1 MSKIFNVIFLII
13 NIEQIL
19 SLLSENNTDVVA
31 IKFRTY
37 YPYVEQGANKCEIYL
52 KKIHYSKVY
61 LELQTGNETSYK
73 KGLNQTLNT
82 IINLREIVLITTDSY
97 FELNTNK
104 SNQILCTYN
113 TSISDTFYE
122 SEGYYKLREINFPIS
137 YSKESFK
144 IYTDI
149 FLENYNITEFNLLN
163 TIKHNVSKLCGN
175 IGLIYFHTESF
186 SYNLL
191 GQLHYRFSLPD
202 FTFLFNYTNKNSD
215 EGVFIFGNKPHI
227 YLPNEYNES
236 DLFPF
241 YTKYIREFNLD
252 SVSFYIND
260 NLTNENAYIK
270 INPDI
275 EGFTF
280 PKNYFKILQDIFF
293 EKYFSQEICFYEKY
307 KYYTIIYCDEKKFT
321 EEMIKSFPEIK
332 FKISNVTFKFTGED
346 LFYKYEN
353 NFYFRIIDEGISDYF
368 DIGRLLFKKYIIAFN
383 PESRQ
388 IFLYKNNENE
398 NLDNRKGDYLEY
410 KYIIIII
417 VLAILL
423 MILFPVGIYFG
434 KKLSQKRNK
443 KAYELNDGYDYT
455 SAKENSESLFKD
467 N

>member
-1 MSKIFNVIFLII
+1 MSKIFNVIFFII

-19 SLLSENNTDVVA
+19 SLLSENNTDIVA

-37 YPYVEQGANKCEIYL
+37 YPYVEPGANKCEIYL

-104 SNQILCTYN
+104 SNEILCTYN

-202 FTFLFNYTNKNSD
+202 FAFLFNYTNKNSD

-307 KYYTIIYCDEKKFT
+307 RYYTIIYCDLNKFT

-388 IFLYKNNENE
+388 IFLYQNNENE
-398 NLDNRKGDYLEY
+398 NLDNGKGDYLEY

-455 SAKENSESLFKD
+455 PAKENSESLFKD

>member
-1 MSKIFNVIFLII
+1 MSKIFNFIFFII

-19 SLLSENNTDVVA
+19 SLLSENNTDIVA

-37 YPYVEQGANKCEIYL
+37 YPYVEPGANKCEIYL

-82 IINLREIVLITTDSY
+82 IINLREIVLITTNSY

-104 SNQILCTYN
+104 SNEILCTYN

-202 FTFLFNYTNKNSD
+202 FAFLFNYTNKNSD

-307 KYYTIIYCDEKKFT
+307 RYYTIIYCDLNKFT

-388 IFLYKNNENE
+388 IFLYQNNENE
-398 NLDNRKGDYLEY
+398 NLDNGKEDYLEY

-455 SAKENSESLFKD
+455 PAKENSESLFKD

>member
-1 MSKIFNVIFLII
+1 MPKIFNVIFFII

-19 SLLSENNTDVVA
+19 SLLSENNTDIVA

-37 YPYVEQGANKCEIYL
+37 YPYVEPGANKCEIYL

-73 KGLNQTLNT
+73 KGLNQALNT

-241 YTKYIREFNLD
+241 YTKYIHEFNLD

-307 KYYTIIYCDEKKFT
+307 RYYTIIYCDLNKFT

-388 IFLYKNNENE
+388 IFLYQNNENE
-398 NLDNRKGDYLEY
+398 NLDNGKEDYLEY

-455 SAKENSESLFKD
+455 PAKENSESLFKD